1 MEERLKELV
10 KERKKLCNGLFFS
23 KVMGYTLSWVNQAEH
38 GLVSVSDKFIE
49 EYALALEKV
58 KKIIKN

>member
-1 MEERLKELV
+1 MEERLKKLIE
-10 KERKKLCNGLFFS
+10 ERKKVCNGLFFS
-23 KVMGYTLSWVNQAEH
+23 KVMGYTSSWVNQAEH
-38 GLVSVSDKFIE
+38 GLVKVSPEFIE